1 MPGQSAAQLAGWP
14 ILVRLGVA
22 LAIGLL
28 IGLERG
34 WERRDLPEGHRAAGF
49 RTFGVIGLTGGIAV
63 QLGSVL
69 TIPALAIAVGAIAAL
84 GYWRESA
91 IADDISVTTAA
102 ASVLTLCLG
111 ALAGSGAI
119 APAAAAAVVMTL
131 VLGFKPELHGIIRH
145 IEREELLATLRLL
158 LISVVLLPVIPNRG
172 MGPWHAFN
180 PYRTWWLV
188 VLVASISYIG
198 YFAIKLLGAQRG
210 VLVTGLF
217 GGMVSST
224 AVTLNLSR
232 HARDEGGA
240 KSHGDTGR
248 GAESNGSDGLPD
260 LLAAGIAIAT
270 AMMFPRLLIIVG
282 AVAIELVEPLLWPSV
297 AAAIAAVA
305 VALWLVRDGVG
316 RGLPAGHEHTDP
328 GNPLDLWSAVR
339 FALILAVIGVMAQ
352 GARVWL
358 GNDGLY
364 VLAAISGLVDAA
376 PVSLSVATMVVAGQ
390 TPIMVAVRVILIA
403 AAVNTALKP
412 ILATITGGARIGW
425 RVLAVV
431 ACAIGAGAIGFVVR
445 G

>member
-1 MPGQSAAQLAGWP
+1 M
-14 ILVRLGVA
+14 LVRLGVA

-34 WERRDLPEGHRAAGF
+34 WERRDLPEGHRAAGL

-63 QLGSVL
+63 QLGSAL
-69 TIPALAIAVGAIAAL
+69 IIPALAIAVGAIAAL

-111 ALAGSGAI
+111 AMAGSGAM
-119 APAAAAAVVMTL
+119 APAAAAAVVMTM

-145 IEREELLATLRLL
+145 IERDELLATFRLL

-172 MGPWHAFN
+172 MGPWQAFN
-180 PYRTWWLV
+180 PYRTWWMV
-188 VLVASISYIG
+188 VMVAGLSYIG
-198 YFAIKLLGAQRG
+198 YFAIKLLGAERG

-232 HARDEGGA
+232 HAREESGA
-240 KSHGDTGR
+240 KPQGDR
-248 GAESNGSDGLPD
+248 GGDAASDGGSGLLD

-282 AVAIELVEPLLWPSV
+282 AVAIALVEPLLWPSV
-297 AAAIAAVA
+297 AAAIAGVA
-305 VALWLVRDGVG
+305 VAFWLVRGATG
-316 RGLPAGHEHTDP
+316 RGLPEGHHHTDP
-328 GNPLDLWSAVR
+328 GNPLDLWNAMR

-352 GARVWL
+352 AARAWM
-358 GNDGLY
+358 GNGGLY

-376 PVSLSVATMVVAGQ
+376 PISLSVASMVVGGQ
-390 TPIMVAVRVILIA
+390 TPIAVAVGVILIA
-403 AAVNTALKP
+403 AAVNTAQKP
-412 ILATITGGARIGW
+412 VLAVMMGGAGIGW

-431 ACAIGAGAIGFVVR
+431 ACVIGAGVIGFVVR

>member
-1 MPGQSAAQLAGWP
+1 M
-14 ILVRLGVA
+14 LVRLGVA

-34 WERRDLPEGHRAAGF
+34 WERRELPEGHRAAGL

-63 QLGSVL
+63 QLGSAL
-69 TIPALAIAVGAIAAL
+69 TIPALAIAVGVIAAL

-91 IADDISVTTAA
+91 TAEDISVTTAA

-131 VLGFKPELHGIIRH
+131 VLSFKPELHGIIRH
-145 IEREELLATLRLL
+145 IERDELLATLRLL
-158 LISVVLLPVIPNRG
+158 LISVVLLPVIPDRG

-232 HARDEGGA
+232 HAREEE
-240 KSHGDTGR
+240 SQGDTAAGT
-248 GAESNGSDGLPD
+248 DGDGGLLD

-270 AMMFPRLLIIVG
+270 AMMFPRLLVIVG
-282 AVAIELVEPLLWPSV
+282 AVAIVLVEPLLWPSA

-352 GARVWL
+352 AARTWM
-358 GNDGLY
+358 GSGGLY

-390 TPIMVAVRVILIA
+390 TSIAVAVRVILIA

-412 ILATITGGARIGW
+412 ILAAMTGGARIGW

-431 ACAIGAGAIGFVVR
+431 ACVIGAGAVGFVVR